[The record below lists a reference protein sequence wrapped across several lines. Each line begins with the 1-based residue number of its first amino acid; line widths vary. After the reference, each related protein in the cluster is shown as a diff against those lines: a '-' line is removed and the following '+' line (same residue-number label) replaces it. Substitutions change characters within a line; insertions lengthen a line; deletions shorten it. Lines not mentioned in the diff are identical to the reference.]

1 MFTFIYLIV
10 ISLSGY
16 YLLTPFFRR
25 ELPLPVGFSSDGT
38 QTLIHEKQLLLTE
51 LQEIEFDY
59 NMGKLSDTDYAAL
72 TKEYKLRTAAVLKQL
87 ESRAQPSKKA
97 RKKGTRSEEHT
108 SELQSHSFNSYAVF
122 CLKNKHT
129 PEI

>member
-97 RKKGTRSEEHT
+97 RKKGTKCPACGAAYTPGNKYCSTCGARLEGGRS
-108 SELQSHSFNSYAVF
+108 
-122 CLKNKHT
+122 
-129 PEI
+129 